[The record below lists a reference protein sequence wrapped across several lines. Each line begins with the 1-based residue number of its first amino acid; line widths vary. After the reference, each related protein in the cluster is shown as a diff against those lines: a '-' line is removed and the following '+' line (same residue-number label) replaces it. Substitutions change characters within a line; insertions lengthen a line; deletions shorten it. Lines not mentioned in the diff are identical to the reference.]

1 MALGLYMG
9 CRATEIR
16 SDRVR
21 RLSIYVLTLVLTC
34 AVGVVLTKV
43 SAHHPHFAGSPVA
56 VNNPADAAF
65 RDGLFQGRLD
75 AERSRRQH
83 LLIGRWSG
91 GADRRSFV
99 AGYLQA
105 YREMYAGAASEPP
118 QAWQPAEQRGF
129 RDGMAD
135 GLRQDRESKRSQP
148 AATENYKRAD
158 WGYSDSGSDL
168 NQYKRLYREAY
179 CTGYQQGYYGKSEKI
194 ETAKA
199 SAVSEP
205 E

>member
-1 MALGLYMG
+1 MK
-9 CRATEIR
+9 
-16 SDRVR
+16 
-21 RLSIYVLTLVLTC
+21 RLSIYVFTIVLTC
-34 AVGVVLTKV
+34 AVTAVLARV
-43 SAHHPHFAGSPVA
+43 AAHQHHFIRSA

-83 LLIGRWSG
+83 LSIGRWNVD
-91 GADRRSFV
+91 ADRRSFA

-105 YREMYAGAASEPP
+105 YREMYARAASEPP
-118 QAWQPAEQRGF
+118 RAWQPAERRGF

-135 GLRQDRESKRSQP
+135 GLQQGKESKRSQP

-158 WGYSDSGSDL
+158 RGYSDSDGGL
-168 NQYKRLYREAY
+168 NQYKGVYREAY
-179 CTGYQQGYYGKSEKI
+179 CTGYQEGYYGEPDKI
-194 ETAKA
+194 ETAKF
-199 SAVSEP
+199 SPVSEP